1 MGLMGN
7 TLLAGKQP
15 RLSPEEEKYLFD
27 AGISYLSNGAPE
39 AAYYCLDRIIAP
51 DLPQLFNKAL
61 CCYLSGWYEECH
73 RLLDKAGQSLS
84 NGLSRQESL
93 PPSLAHHAYSDRLH
107 LCPMPRGIPQELAR
121 TQLLRLKAE
130 TAFRLQLYGEVKAIA
145 ASLQKPYQHIEKL
158 IKQISYYTEG
168 N

>member
-1 MGLMGN
+1 MGLIGN
-7 TLLAGKQP
+7 TPLAGKQP
-15 RLSPEEEKYLFD
+15 RLSPEEEKCLFD

-73 RLLDKAGQSLS
+73 RLLGEAELY
-84 NGLSRQESL
+84 LPTVPFRQEAL
-93 PPSLAHHAYSDRLH
+93 PSPLSANACNDHLH
-107 LCPMPRGIPQELAR
+107 LCPMPRGILQELAR

-158 IKQISYYTEG
+158 IKQISYDTEG

>member
-1 MGLMGN
+1 MGLIGN
-7 TLLAGKQP
+7 TPLAGKQP
-15 RLSPEEEKYLFD
+15 RLSPEEEKCLFD

-51 DLPQLFNKAL
+51 DPPLLFNKAL
-61 CCYLSGWYEECH
+61 CCYLSGWYEEGH
-73 RLLDKAGQSLS
+73 RLLGEAELY
-84 NGLSRQESL
+84 LPAVPFRQESL
-93 PPSLAHHAYSDRLH
+93 PSPLTRHAYSDRLY
-107 LCPMPRGIPQELAR
+107 LCPMPRGVPQELAR

-158 IKQISYYTEG
+158 IKQISYDTEG